1 MVATKATARP
11 ATQHLADARDRV
23 VAAVAEPAAPMPV
36 PPMWVGAADDIAER
50 DADSAADHALAR
62 LGGGGVTGPDAH
74 RHGPDCSHVRR
85 APLAPAGPAMGMAGG
100 GLDRATAGQIDAAR
114 SSGSALPSG
123 TRGRME
129 QAFGGSFSSVRIHA
143 DDRAAQLNQRLSS
156 AAFTTGND
164 IFFAAGRF
172 DPASA
177 AGERVLAHELAHVR
191 QPGNRAGVQR
201 LFTMGSKDIGRVR
214 SVGGGLIGAVTK
226 DTLYRL
232 GQMLDDFLRLRKPD
246 ERVLQIDGILGLCD
260 AYLTKHEPVEADRAK
275 VEVVRDVQAQAMRER
290 GIELA
295 QAQYLGDATAAP
307 KIGPVVGDTA
317 LKRQKPVTKPAV
329 LAGAKALGAGTT
341 TPVGSVVKGADA
353 ASLRLV
359 KKYGLTEAEVLA
371 IRTYTADDYKYI
383 NPATANN
390 MGWLGATNLSDQE
403 KSSAVKDPLQPD
415 KDADA
420 DAQSAKNTQKLKSLQ
435 QEGTLHAGVAMQ
447 GLAKMPVMKGTTYRG
462 ARATQAEFDQWYG
475 AGKTSYRFDAFAS
488 TAVKRGPAENF
499 AKGGGGAR
507 LEQTISVMAI
517 LKVTNARDVRNLSI
531 FGSSEEEWLLLPG
544 ATFSIDKIKEETKG
558 AAGKPPATKWY
569 TVHLTQ
575 TT

>member
-1 MVATKATARP
+1 MVATKTAVRP
-11 ATQHLADARDRV
+11 AAQHLADARDRV
-23 VAAVAEPAAPMPV
+23 AAAVAEPAAPMPV
-36 PPMWVGAADDIAER
+36 PPMWVGAANDTAER
-50 DADSAADHALAR
+50 DADAVADRALAR
-62 LGGGGVTGPDAH
+62 LGSGSAPGQDAH
-74 RHGPDCSHVRR
+74 RHGPGCSHVRR
-85 APLAPAGPAMGMAGG
+85 APLAPAGLAVGAAGG
-100 GLDRATAGQIDAAR
+100 GLDQATAGRIDAAR
-114 SSGSALPSG
+114 ASGSTLPSG
-123 TRGRME
+123 PRSRME
-129 QAFGGSFSSVRIHA
+129 QAFGGSFSSVRIHT
-143 DDRAAQLNQRLSS
+143 DRRAAQLNQQLSS

-177 AGERVLAHELAHVR
+177 TGERVLAHELAHVR
-191 QPGNRAGVQR
+191 QPDNRAGVQR

-214 SVGGGLIGAVTK
+214 SIGGSLKGALTK

-260 AYLTKHEPVEADRAK
+260 AYLAKHGAVDGDREK
-275 VEVVRDVQAQAMRER
+275 VELVTDIQAQAMRER

-295 QAQYLGDATAAP
+295 QGQYVGDATTAP
-307 KIGPVVGDTA
+307 KTGPDADSDTA
-317 LKRQKPVTKPAV
+317 LKRLKPVTKPAV

-341 TPVGSVVKGADA
+341 ATVSSLVKGADE

-390 MGWLGATNLSDQE
+390 MGWLSTNLTEVE
-403 KSSAVKDPLQPD
+403 KKGAVKDPLLPD
-415 KDADA
+415 KDGDA
-420 DAQSAKNTQKLKSLQ
+420 DAQSKKNTDKLKSLQ

-447 GLAKMPVMKGTTYRG
+447 GLAKLPVKKGTTYRG

-475 AGKTSYRFDAFAS
+475 GGKTSYRFDAFAS
-488 TAVKRGPAENF
+488 SAVKRGPAENF

-507 LEQTISVMAI
+507 PEQTISVMAI

-531 FGSSEEEWLLLPG
+531 FGATEEEWLLLPG
-544 ATFSIDKIKEETKG
+544 ATFSIDKVKEDATG
-558 AAGKPPATKWY
+558 APGDPVATKWY
-569 TVHLTQ
+569 TVYLTQ
-575 TT
+575 TG